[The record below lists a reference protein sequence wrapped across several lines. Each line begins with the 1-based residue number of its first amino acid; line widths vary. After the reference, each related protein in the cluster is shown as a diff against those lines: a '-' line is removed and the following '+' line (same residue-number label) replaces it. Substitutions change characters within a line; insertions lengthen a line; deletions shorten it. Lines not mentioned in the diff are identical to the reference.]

1 MAGEVGAQKSC
12 CMCGGGCKNKVL
24 ATGDDA
30 GGDWMDKFGNTCAA
44 YDALGFCHAG
54 KVLAKATAFDLEN
67 GWNRPSEMG
76 GSKACCA
83 CGGGE
88 AIDRRPTDAHG
99 AANRVWS
106 VM

>member
-1 MAGEVGAQKSC
+1 
-12 CMCGGGCKNKVL
+12 
-24 ATGDDA
+24 
-30 GGDWMDKFGNTCAA
+30 MDKFGNTCAA

-67 GWNRPSEMG
+67 GWNRANEMG

-99 AANRVWS
+99 VTPPPPDAATLRLGCNGMRRS
-106 VM
+106 